1 MAEAVVSR
9 ALEKAGA
16 AQARA
21 ARPEVSAWVSA
32 NAGAGKTHV
41 LVNRVIRL
49 LLHGTAPEKILCLT
63 FTNAAAAEMANR
75 LFEELGRWAT
85 AGTDELAGKITALEG
100 GCDAERLARA
110 RVLFARALETPGG
123 LKIQT
128 LHAFC
133 ERLLQ
138 RFALEAK
145 VPPGFEVLDERAA
158 AMALEEARRTVL
170 GRAARQPEGRE
181 GRSLRHISGFVAE
194 EGFDKLIRTLTGK
207 RFDLERLLEV
217 HGSVENAMAALAA
230 WLQLPAGIT
239 EPEVWRH
246 VVAEDVFPRRHY
258 ERAAGVLAGGSANDR
273 KLAARIEALLQADD
287 EESRFARLL
296 DIYLTAGGEPRKPGR
311 FVTKAT
317 SGKYPEV
324 ADFLLGELER
334 ADDWLRRQQ
343 AARVLRGTE
352 ALLVLGRAILRQYSE
367 AKGRR
372 GLLDYDDLIW
382 QTHQLLTRS
391 DDFHLWVMF
400 KLDGGLEHILV
411 DEAQDTSPE
420 QWDIVNA
427 LSQEFFAGAGAREG
441 PRTMFAVGDEKQSI
455 YSFQGA
461 EPARFAQMRDL
472 YAERSHGARLDW
484 EKVDLELSFRSGRT
498 VLRAVDRVFAGPAG
512 AGLSSRGGNIRHDAL
527 RMAAGR
533 VELWPLESPDEQEE
547 ENPWQA
553 PVDRPEPMSPPL
565 KLAGKIADRIGEW
578 LRQGRVLP
586 ALGRPVRP
594 GDILILVRTR
604 TLFADAMVRALKRR
618 GIAVAGA
625 DRMEL
630 TGQLG
635 VQDLLALGAFML
647 QRDDDFSLALV
658 LKSPL
663 AGLDDDDLF
672 RIGHGRGGSLWQALR
687 AQAGKEARLAPVVA
701 ALERWRQAAGRQR
714 PYEFFAGVL
723 NEPHPLKLGSVR
735 QDFVRRLGA
744 EVNDPLDEFLG
755 QCLAYEQTN
764 VPGLQGFLAWMAQGS
779 TQIKRDMEHGRDEV
793 RVMTVHGAKGLE
805 ANIVFLPDTCSVPD
819 GRHLPVLVSPGSDEV
834 PLMAW
839 TMKLD
844 MGRRLFGE
852 VIESEAARQ
861 LEEYHR
867 LLYVAMTRARDELYI
882 CGYEGGK
889 QRKNNCWYDLIR
901 EALSAHMTP
910 VTDEGGEVRCWRL
923 EDDGAAEAEGGDEV
937 EAPLVPLPLP
947 DWARRPPA
955 REAAPSVDM
964 APSRLPGPE
973 GEGGSP
979 PVFSPRQAGSR
990 RFARGRLIHTLL
1002 QFLPE
1007 LPAGMRRDR
1016 ARDWL
1021 KRQAPDIPAEMA
1033 AKLVGEV
1040 MAIIS
1045 DERFGRY
1052 FAPGS
1057 HAEVAF
1063 AARFGAGED
1072 AEAVLGGQ
1080 VDRLVAGEREVHIV
1094 DFKTNRPAARR
1105 LEDVPRAYL
1114 RQMAAY
1120 RQALRRIY
1128 PGRAVDCALLWT
1140 DGPVLMELP
1149 GALLDG
1155 HEPGAE
1161 RAP

>member
-9 ALEKAGA
+9 ALERASA
-16 AQARA
+16 AQTRA

-49 LLHGTAPEKILCLT
+49 LLNGTAPEKILCLT

-75 LFEELGRWAT
+75 LFEALGRWAT
-85 AGTDELAGKITALEG
+85 AGEEELAVKISTLEG
-100 GCDAERLARA
+100 GCDQERLGRA

-138 RFALEAK
+138 RFALEAD
-145 VPPGFEVLDERAA
+145 VPPGFDVLDERAA
-158 AMALEEARRTVL
+158 AMALEDARRTVL
-170 GRAARQPEGRE
+170 GRAARQAGSRE
-181 GRSLRHISGFVAE
+181 GRALRHISRHVAE
-194 EGFDKLIRTLTGK
+194 DGFDKLMRGLTAK
-207 RFDLERLLEV
+207 RFDLERLLDV
-217 HGSVENAMAALAA
+217 HGTVEQAMAALAA
-230 WLQLPAGIT
+230 RLQLPADIS
-239 EPEVWRH
+239 EADIWQE
-246 VVAEDVFPRRHY
+246 VVADEVFPRRSY
-258 ERAAGVLAGGSANDR
+258 ERAVSALAKGSANDR
-273 KLAARIEALLQADD
+273 KLAARIEALLQAED
-287 EESRFARLL
+287 EENRFACLLAVYLTGSKMRSPRAFITRTSRENHPEMAAFLL
-296 DIYLTAGGEPRKPGR
+296 DG
-311 FVTKAT
+311 
-317 SGKYPEV
+317 
-324 ADFLLGELER
+324 LEQ
-334 ADDWLRRQQ
+334 AASWLRLQQ
-343 AARVLRGTE
+343 AVQVLRATE
-352 ALLVLGRAILRQYSE
+352 ALLVLGRAILDHYSQ
-367 AKGRR
+367 AKARR

-382 QTHQLLTRS
+382 KTHQLLTRS

-427 LSQEFFAGAGAREG
+427 LSQEFFAGTGAREG

-472 YAERSHGARLDW
+472 YAERSHGAGLDW

-498 VLRAVDRVFAGPAG
+498 VLKAVDIVFAGPAG
-512 AGLSSRGGNIRHDAL
+512 AGLSSRGGDIRHDAL

-533 VELWPLESPDEQEE
+533 VELWPLETPDEQEE

-553 PVDRPEPMSPPL
+553 PVDRPEPMSPAL
-565 KLAGKIADRIGEW
+565 KLAGKIARCIDDW
-578 LRQGRVLP
+578 LRAGRILP

-625 DRMEL
+625 DRMVL

-647 QRDDDFSLALV
+647 QSDDDFSLALV

-663 AGLDDDDLF
+663 AGLDDDVLF
-672 RIGHGRGGSLWQALR
+672 RIGHGRRGSLWQALR
-687 AQAGKEARLAPVVA
+687 AAAAEEAHLAGVVA
-701 ALERWRQAAGRQR
+701 VLERWRQAAASLR
-714 PYEFFAGVL
+714 PYEFFAGLL
-723 NEPHPLKLGSVR
+723 NEPHVLKSGSVR
-735 QDFVRRLGA
+735 QDFIRRLGA
-744 EVNDPLDEFLG
+744 EVNDPLDEFLA
-755 QCLAYEQTN
+755 QCLAFEQTN
-764 VPGLQGFLAWMAQGS
+764 VPGLQGFLDWMAQGS

-819 GRHLPVLVSPGSDEV
+819 GRHLPVLLSPGSEDK

-844 MGRRLFGE
+844 IGRNLFGE
-852 VIESEAARQ
+852 VIESEEVRQ
-861 LEEYHR
+861 MEEYHR
-867 LLYVAMTRARDELYI
+867 LLYVAMTRARDELYV
-882 CGYEGGK
+882 CGYESGK
-889 QRKNNCWYDLIR
+889 KRNDACWYDLIHD
-901 EALSAHMTP
+901 ALAGRMTP
-910 VTDEGGEVRCWRL
+910 VAGADGAVQCWRL
-923 EDDGAAEAEGGDEV
+923 EDDGAAESERHDEV

-947 DWARRPPA
+947 DWAQRPAAVESLPA
-955 REAAPSVDM
+955 VEM
-964 APSRLPGPE
+964 APSRLPGPD
-973 GEGGSP
+973 GDGPP
-979 PVFSPRQAGSR
+979 PVFSPRQAGMQ
-990 RFARGRLIHTLL
+990 RFVRGRLIHTLL

-1007 LPAGMRRDR
+1007 LPAGQRRDR
-1016 ARDWL
+1016 ARQWL
-1021 KRQAPDIPAEMA
+1021 ARQAPDLPDEA
-1033 AKLVGEV
+1033 AGELIDEV
-1040 MAIIS
+1040 TTIIS

-1057 HAEVAF
+1057 RAEVAF
-1063 AARFGAGED
+1063 AALLAAGGERK
-1072 AEAVLGGQ
+1072 AVLGGQ
-1080 VDRLVAGEREVHIV
+1080 VDRLAVSEQEVHIV
-1094 DFKTNRPAARR
+1094 DFKTNRPAAQR
-1105 LEDVPRAYL
+1105 LEEVPHTYL

-1128 PGRAVDCALLWT
+1128 PGKAVRCALLWT

-1149 GALLDG
+1149 DTLLDRHLPDG
-1155 HEPGAE
+1155 EKE
-1161 RAP
+1161 Q